1 LTAAADRRKAIE
13 ILDAAMAAGARARVV
28 AALLGVGLTT
38 LQRWRRQFAGDGDG
52 RDGRKGSPRLVSH
65 RLTDAE
71 RQRILLTCNQPE
83 FAALPPGQIVPVLAD
98 RGLYIGSERS
108 FYRVLHAH
116 GQAHRRGR
124 ARPPQE
130 PRRVPRLEARG
141 PNQLWSW
148 DITYLPTSVRGV
160 WLYLYLVID
169 VWSRKVVA
177 WDVAEREEA
186 QIAADLVGRACLRE
200 RIGKGRRQP
209 LILHADNGNA
219 MRAATLET
227 RLEELGVLRSFS
239 RPRVSNDNPYSESL
253 FRTVKYRPDYPRR
266 PFRSKDE
273 ACLWVAGF
281 VDWYNHQHRHS
292 GIRFVTPAQRHSGE
306 AVEICRHRARVYDL
320 ARQRHPRRWSRS
332 TRCWRQPSV
341 VWINPPPADNTVD
354 PATLVR
360 AA

>member
-1 LTAAADRRKAIE
+1 MTSPEDRLKALE
-13 ILDAAMAAGARARVV
+13 ILDTGIAAGARACKL
-28 AALLGVGLTT
+28 AELLGVGLTT

-52 RDGRKGSPRLVSH
+52 LDRRKGCHRLVSH
-65 RLTDAE
+65 RLTEEE

-83 FAALPPGQIVPVLAD
+83 FASLPPGQIVPILAD

-116 GQAHRRGR
+116 GQAYRRGR
-124 ARPPQE
+124 ARLHQE
-130 PRRVPRLEARG
+130 PRPVPRLRADG
-141 PNQLWSW
+141 PKQVWSW

-160 WLYLYLVID
+160 WLYLYLVVD

-186 QIAADLVGRACLRE
+186 QIAADLVSRACLRE
-200 RIGKGRRQP
+200 RINRRRTQP

-219 MRAATLET
+219 MRAATLES

-239 RPRVSNDNPYSESL
+239 RPRVSNDNPFSESL

-266 PFRSKDE
+266 PFRSVEE
-273 ACLWVAGF
+273 ACRWVMAF

-292 GIRFVTPAQRHSGE
+292 GIRFVTPAQRHSGQ
-306 AVEICRHRARVYDL
+306 ALAI
-320 ARQRHPRRWSRS
+320 ARQRADVYERARQLHPRRWSRS
-332 TRCWRQPSV
+332 TRCWRQPEE
-341 VWINPPPADNTVD
+341 VWINPPPPENDGI
-354 PATLVR
+354 PATL
-360 AA
+360 AMDA